1 MAFHHNDNLT
11 NVIIPDSIIY
21 IGKNAFLDC
30 DNLTRTEYGNG
41 YYIGTEENP
50 YFALINLKE
59 NATTCNIHNQTKII
73 KESIFERNKNLTNVI
88 IGNSILSIEN
98 HTFDSCYNL
107 TSVTIGNSVISIGEE
122 AFDGCDSLTSVTFEN
137 TEGWWRS
144 TSSTA
149 TSGTSISA
157 TALADPSTAATYLMY
172 ADYNYY
178 WKRTVAE

>member
-1 MAFHHNDNLT
+1 MLCLVFAFDGCNPSNINLPQNLPVFTYIWDSERHGYILTGGDLKENKEIVIPALYNDRPVIGITQRAFHHNYNLT

-21 IGKNAFLDC
+21 IGKDAFLDC
-30 DNLTRTEYGNG
+30 DNLTKTEYGNG

-59 NATTCNIHNQTKII
+59 NITTCNIHNQTKII

-107 TSVTIGNSVISIGEE
+107 TSVTIGNSVISIG
-122 AFDGCDSLTSVTFEN
+122 
-137 TEGWWRS
+137 
-144 TSSTA
+144 
-149 TSGTSISA
+149 
-157 TALADPSTAATYLMY
+157 
-172 ADYNYY
+172 
-178 WKRTVAE
+178 